1 MSVGIAGIYSK
12 IYSSLAAN
20 QSLFPALPEI
30 TIRLRS
36 TLNDPSCDIHSAAK
50 LLQSDPGLS
59 AFILRIANSV
69 RYMSRVPPQDLEGA
83 LRRIGLASAIRLA
96 TTFAIRSA
104 FDTKN
109 SALKRILILSYS
121 RSTKVSVISFFL
133 AQRVGGFDASKV
145 MLAGLLQ
152 DIALPPILQHLVE
165 RPEIFRKSEL
175 LARAIDQLAP
185 MVGVLILKNWG
196 FDKDLIDVVRS
207 RKDWMRDPRESAD
220 MADIVLIA
228 RLHALIGTPEF
239 KECPPLD
246 QIPAFHKLPF
256 DELTPDNSIKILEES
271 REELNDI
278 ARMLNG
284 G

>member
-50 LLQSDPGLS
+50 LLQTDPGLS

-69 RYMSRVPPQDLEGA
+69 RYMSRVPPQDLEAA
-83 LRRIGLASAIRLA
+83 LRRIGLSSAIRLA

-104 FDTKN
+104 FQTKDPL
-109 SALKRILILSYS
+109 LKRMLILSYS

-152 DIALPPILQHLVE
+152 DIGLPPILQQLAE
-165 RPEIFRKSEL
+165 RPEIFKKPQL
-175 LARAIDQLAP
+175 LNRAIDHLAP

-196 FDKDLIDVVRS
+196 FDPDLIEVVRS

-220 MADIVLIA
+220 MADIV
-228 RLHALIGTPEF
+228 
-239 KECPPLD
+239 
-246 QIPAFHKLPF
+246 
-256 DELTPDNSIKILEES
+256 
-271 REELNDI
+271 
-278 ARMLNG
+278 
-284 G
+284 